1 MFTLAHLSDPHLAPL
16 PTPRFSEL
24 AGKRALGFINW
35 RRKRR
40 LLHRRDVLDAL
51 AQDLKAC
58 APDHVAVTGDLVNLS
73 LEAEFA
79 PAQAWLERLGTPENV
94 TVVPGNHDAYVR
106 AAAAYPANHW
116 GGYMRGDAATATA
129 FPFLRRRGPVALI
142 GLSTAVPTA
151 PFMATG
157 ALGCEQLAKLAD
169 LLAQTEQEKLFRIVL
184 IHHPPVS
191 APGKRFKRLLD
202 AEDFRRV
209 IAERGAE
216 LVLHGHDHVHAVTWL
231 DGPKSRVAAV
241 GVPSASTPPNL
252 GYEAAAYN
260 LYRID
265 GSFGAWRCE
274 ATARGFS
281 PAKDDA
287 RDIVE
292 LRRWTLS
299 GAA

>member
-35 RRKRR
+35 RRKRH

-51 AQDLKAC
+51 AQDLKAF
-58 APDHVAVTGDLVNLS
+58 APDHIAVTGDLVNLS
-73 LEAEFA
+73 LDAEFA
-79 PAQAWLERLGTPENV
+79 SARAWLEQLGTPAKV

-106 AAAAYPANHW
+106 AAAAYPAEHW
-116 GGYMRGDAATATA
+116 GGYLRGDDAATA

-142 GLSTAVPTA
+142 GVSSAVPTG

-157 ALGCEQLAKLAD
+157 FLGSEQLARIAY
-169 LLAQTEQEKLFRIVL
+169 LLAQAKQEKLFRVVL

-202 AEDFRRV
+202 AEDFRGV
-209 IAERGAE
+209 IAQRGAE
-216 LVLHGHDHVHAVTWL
+216 LVLHGHDHVHALTWL
-231 DGPKSRVAAV
+231 QGPRSRVAAV
-241 GVPSASTPPNL
+241 GVPSASTPPGL
-252 GYEAAAYN
+252 GYEAAAYH

-265 GSFGAWRCE
+265 GSAGAWRCE
-274 ATARGFS
+274 ATARGF
-281 PAKDDA
+281 AEGKDDA
-287 RDIVE
+287 KEIVE